1 MARSRSPVPP
11 PGAHGAH
18 GPQDAAAPS
27 NYPPQQPQAYP
38 GYAPERPY
46 DGYAYP
52 PTGASYAPP
61 QQPAQSYGQAGY
73 GYAED
78 PRYAAPA
85 YAPPARGPAPSEP
98 AYTPA
103 YDQYG
108 QARGAQYP
116 VAEPVAYDRPTA
128 DPRGWQPARPDLQGF
143 HDVRQ
148 QPTYDP
154 APQHAPRAYPEAQ
167 PDLRGGQYDQWPG
180 HVDPRQDPRG
190 YDLGHYAPQ
199 ADGDPHFGH
208 GDAQRAWPGHPS
220 GYPSDQLRFDQ
231 QIEQN
236 EGKLQ
241 PYDQGDDEPYEE
253 EEEEPPRKG
262 RGRALLIVLSL
273 VGAIGLGG
281 GLAYGYKMFFATPMP
296 KGGTPV
302 VKAPSQPAKT
312 QPADPGGRK
321 FANTESKVMERLPSD
336 ADPAGDDTGGAR
348 RVQVIPVTRDGA
360 LAAPPPSGPPAAP
373 AQVVTTTAVPGLTVV
388 GGGPR
393 PTTPSQIDPLAQQT
407 ATRAPVAPL
416 RPQIVARAEPEAD
429 AQPEPK
435 RAAAPQQSAPV
446 VLSPAQ
452 PPAQPRAPAPQ
463 TAASA
468 AGAATAAGAGAAA
481 AAAPTDPARK
491 STGFVAVL
499 ASQKSRMEA
508 LSLFADLQQQYGS
521 VLGGKVPDVQEADLS
536 SRNLGTVYRLVVGPP
551 GPRDRALALC
561 NQLKSAGYQGCWVTA
576 F

>member
-1 MARSRSPVPP
+1 MPKILAIRHRLTCPPARSPV
-11 PGAHGAH
+11 
-18 GPQDAAAPS
+18 
-27 NYPPQQPQAYP
+27 
-38 GYAPERPY
+38 APE
-46 DGYAYP
+46 
-52 PTGASYAPP
+52 
-61 QQPAQSYGQAGY
+61 
-73 GYAED
+73 
-78 PRYAAPA
+78 
-85 YAPPARGPAPSEP
+85 PS
-98 AYTPA
+98 YTPA

-108 QARGAQYP
+108 QARGATYP
-116 VAEPVAYDRPTA
+116 AAEPVAYDRPPA
-128 DPRGWQPARPDLQGF
+128 DPRSWQPPRPDLQGF

-148 QPTYDP
+148 QPAYDP
-154 APQHAPRAYPEAQ
+154 GAPAQRGYPEVQ

-180 HVDPRQDPRG
+180 QADPRYDPRS

-199 ADGDPHFGH
+199 SESDPHFGH
-208 GDAQRAWPGHPS
+208 GDAQRTWPGHPS
-220 GYPSDQLRFDQ
+220 AYPTEQLRFDQ
-231 QIEQN
+231 QIDQN

-241 PYDQGDDEPYEE
+241 PYDQDDEPYEE
-253 EEEEPPRKG
+253 EEEEPPRKS
-262 RGRALLIVLSL
+262 RGRAILIVLSL

-296 KGGTPV
+296 KGGAPV
-302 VKAPSQPAKT
+302 VKAPAQPTKT

-373 AQVVTTTAVPGLTVV
+373 AQVVSTTAVPGLTVV

-393 PTTPSQIDPLAQQT
+393 PTAASQIDPLAQQT
-407 ATRAPVAPL
+407 ARAPVTPL
-416 RPQIVARAEPEAD
+416 RPQIVARAEPEAE
-429 AQPEPK
+429 APPEP
-435 RAAAPQQSAPV
+435 RRPAAAQQSAPV
-446 VLSPAQ
+446 VLTPPQ
-452 PPAQPRAPAPQ
+452 PPAQPRAAPPQ
-463 TAASA
+463 TTASA
-468 AGAATAAGAGAAA
+468 AGAATAAAAGAGAA
-481 AAAPTDPARK
+481 AAAPTDPARR

-521 VLGGKVPDVQEADLS
+521 VLGGRVPDVQEADLS